1 MHFPNFIKLSTCLG
15 VIALAMLQNKAWGAN
30 AVPVVQPDPM
40 DRSTVTAW
48 SGQIMGKMNALG
60 SPPSRMDVA
69 TVPLGQMRSLA
80 DRVRNELRE
89 RSGDRHLLYLGPSSR
104 GHMYAFPLTRTEH
117 GLRLVTGPP
126 DRYSQM
132 ALISV
137 SPRGHGERSIYLHDI
152 VGAWIPN
159 KNIMY
164 QNLMG
169 ANAYHYSSASMVRRA
184 DLIVAS
190 GRLKSMSFRP
200 VEVDIPFMQP
210 TPPVLIWLP
219 LPHLDSLANA
229 CVYCGIVV
237 PNSLS
242 YLESGQDRKLEALS
256 HASHLQSF
264 PTPGFMKATSSDLR
278 LTIFEQLS
286 PDQRLNRSRWLIM
299 RIKSARLLLAMPR
312 LLSLVLVATYLLNEP
327 VLAAGDDEKGKGLEP
342 SSFIFESSGP
352 ARLSGA
358 SSVPRRRSRLSAMGS
373 PSTPGSSSNPGF
385 VSHPGSSS
393 NPGSSSAPGMS
404 SDPLVV
410 SDPAQA
416 APPPTIP
423 EIEIVP
429 PSVHFPPFINIVP
442 IPEHEPWHMYRQ
454 FRYRLAQLD
463 IDHRSLALLNPR
475 ADFVGDH
482 RTMLRDQLQAQ
493 VDLKHA
499 LVLTPTIDHGGRVYA
514 VPIFRDSVKEALIG
528 SKSHQNVGWAL
539 IGIWPGRQTSVAWF
553 GYALLDVRGRAS
565 LIQKLQDS
573 VKVKVLAD
581 LLRPIPV

>member
-1 MHFPNFIKLSTCLG
+1 
-15 VIALAMLQNKAWGAN
+15 
-30 AVPVVQPDPM
+30 
-40 DRSTVTAW
+40 
-48 SGQIMGKMNALG
+48 
-60 SPPSRMDVA
+60 
-69 TVPLGQMRSLA
+69 
-80 DRVRNELRE
+80 
-89 RSGDRHLLYLGPSSR
+89 
-104 GHMYAFPLTRTEH
+104 
-117 GLRLVTGPP
+117 
-126 DRYSQM
+126 
-132 ALISV
+132 
-137 SPRGHGERSIYLHDI
+137 
-152 VGAWIPN
+152 
-159 KNIMY
+159 
-164 QNLMG
+164 
-169 ANAYHYSSASMVRRA
+169 
-184 DLIVAS
+184 
-190 GRLKSMSFRP
+190 
-200 VEVDIPFMQP
+200 
-210 TPPVLIWLP
+210 
-219 LPHLDSLANA
+219 
-229 CVYCGIVV
+229 
-237 PNSLS
+237 
-242 YLESGQDRKLEALS
+242 
-256 HASHLQSF
+256 
-264 PTPGFMKATSSDLR
+264 
-278 LTIFEQLS
+278 
-286 PDQRLNRSRWLIM
+286 M